1 MLDEDQLFWGYL
13 YGTIIYKH
21 MKKIIFFGLLF
32 FLGGTNVNAQQFSK
46 LANPQD
52 NEDLLEKSWSVHEDN
67 VLKRRKTILKDTI
80 VFDFNYKDQLGI
92 LMDNQRSKPILS
104 QVKAVE
110 MPNVKPSGN
119 YPMTIYP
126 NDTTATYAARIYKY

>member
-1 MLDEDQLFWGYL
+1 
-13 YGTIIYKH
+13 
-21 MKKIIFFGLLF
+21 MKKIIFFGLLL